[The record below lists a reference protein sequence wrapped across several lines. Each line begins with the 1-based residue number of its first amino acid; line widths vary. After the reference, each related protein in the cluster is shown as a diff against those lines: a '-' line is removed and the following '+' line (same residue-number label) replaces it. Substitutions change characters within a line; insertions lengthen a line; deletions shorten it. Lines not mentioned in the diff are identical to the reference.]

1 MVRTRS
7 GAFGRRWSRPGTLGR
22 VRTRREATGGAPTR
36 RGPLDGTWTRGGAFG
51 VVLALGGCCVFAD
64 FDRDVVV
71 THRSGLEVG
80 ALDDGQALLNSRGI
94 PVPHFALR
102 AGDTATFHA
111 QAEETYFGDSG
122 CEPEGLLGPSSA
134 QDPGGFRWA
143 AEDAAIISVSPGGL
157 VEGQSRGESLLQ
169 VERRTPRVTG
179 GALIR
184 VLPWF
189 DSISVQATRDTVAV
203 GDTVTVIVTALR
215 DGAHVEG
222 IDFRSAGLGAT
233 PSPSG
238 ALANSIFSV
247 LDDSPVRVVFIA
259 QAPGPVTVGGAHR
272 VVSYGAGVG
281 MDSLTVV
288 P

>member
-7 GAFGRRWSRPGTLGR
+7 GALGRRWTRPGTLGR
-22 VRTRREATGGAPTR
+22 VRTRREATDGARTR
-36 RGPLDGTWTRGGAFG
+36 RGPWDGTWTRGGAFG

-80 ALDDGQALLNSRGI
+80 ALDDGQAPLNSRGI

-184 VLPWF
+184 VVPWF

-215 DGAHVEG
+215 DGAPVEG
-222 IDFRSAGLGAT
+222 VDFRSAGLGAT

-247 LDDSPVRVVFIA
+247 LNDSPVRVVFIA